1 MCVPLRLGDR
11 RVQRRGMLGGGIS
24 YELRPTFWRTAVASR
39 SRPDLR
45 LVSGQVTQW
54 SVRLDLG
61 LVDRSLSGQSD
72 LIWGWW
78 TGHSVVSR
86 T

>member
-11 RVQRRGMLGGGIS
+11 QVQRRGMLGGGIF
-24 YELRPTFWRTAVASR
+24 YELRPTFWRRAVTSQ

-54 SVRLDLG
+54 SVGLNLG
-61 LVDRSLSGQSD
+61 LVDS
-72 LIWGWW
+72 
-78 TGHSVVSR
+78 HSVVSQ

>member
-11 RVQRRGMLGGGIS
+11 RVQRRGMLGGGIFFN
-24 YELRPTFWRTAVASR
+24 ELRPTFWRRAVASQ

-45 LVSGQVTQW
+45 LVSGQVNQW
-54 SVRLDLG
+54 SVGLNLG

-72 LIWGWW
+72 LIWG
-78 TGHSVVSR
+78 
-86 T
+86 

>member
-1 MCVPLRLGDR
+1 
-11 RVQRRGMLGGGIS
+11 MLGLFFCFVFNNF
-24 YELRPTFWRTAVASR
+24 ELRPTFWRRTVV
-39 SRPDLR
+39 RPDLR

-61 LVDRSLSGQSD
+61 LVDS
-72 LIWGWW
+72 
-78 TGHSVVSR
+78 HSVVSQ